1 MIELKDI
8 TYVYRK
14 SVAPALSNVSA
25 IIKPGIVL
33 LAGENGAGKTT
44 LLKIMGGITHPS
56 SGECLIDG
64 VPTDSNNPTDMGK
77 TFFLEERMFFPGKTI
92 REFASMHS
100 RFYPNFSDEFFLNAL
115 TAFGL
120 TGHEPMKSLS
130 LGNIK
135 KSQLAYV
142 LSLGVDVLLLD
153 EPTNALDIES
163 KMALR
168 RLIASSMS
176 ETQTIIVST
185 HTVSELDTL
194 FDSTIML
201 TRSRLIYAGEAEDLS
216 SRLSFEVNRMPRPNA
231 LYYEIQAGRVLN
243 IVPANPDK
251 PTRVDWRL
259 LYSALH
265 SSASEKLTDLLKKP
279 QTSGHE

>member
-1 MIELKDI
+1 MIELKHV
-8 TYVYRK
+8 TYSYRK
-14 SVAPALSNVSA
+14 NAIPALDDVTA
-25 IIKPGIVL
+25 TIRPGVVL

-44 LLKIMGGITHPS
+44 LLNVVAGLAHPT

-64 VPTDSNNPTDMGK
+64 VPADSDRPEEMGK
-77 TFFLEERMFFPGKTI
+77 SFLLEERMFFPGKTI
-92 REFASMHS
+92 RHFASMHS
-100 RFYPNFSDEFFLNAL
+100 RFYPRFSADTFMRAL
-115 TAFGL
+115 MVFGL
-120 TGHEPMKSLS
+120 TGDEPMKTMS
-130 LGNIK
+130 LGNRK

-163 KMALR
+163 KATLR
-168 RLIASSMS
+168 RLMAATLSDN
-176 ETQTIIVST
+176 QTIIVST

-201 TRSRLIYAGEAEDLS
+201 TKSRLIFTGTEEDIS
-216 SRLSFEVNRMPRPNA
+216 ARLAFEVSRMPLPDA

-243 IVPANPDK
+243 IVPARDDN

-259 LYSALH
+259 LYTALH
-265 SSASEKLTDLLKKP
+265 STAAENIIK
-279 QTSGHE
+279 

>member
-8 TYVYRK
+8 TYTYRK
-14 SVAPALSNVSA
+14 SATPALCNVTA
-25 IIKPGIVL
+25 KIKPGIVL

-44 LLKIMGGITHPS
+44 LLKIIGGIIHPS
-56 SGECLIDG
+56 AGECLING
-64 VPTDSNNPTDMGK
+64 VTADSNNPEDMGK
-77 TFFLEERMFFPGKTI
+77 TFFLAEGMAFPGKTI
-92 REFASMHS
+92 REFAAMHS
-100 RFYPNFSDEFFLNAL
+100 RFYPNFSNENFLRAL
-115 TAFGL
+115 VAFNL
-120 TGHEPMKSLS
+120 TGDEPMKSLS
-130 LGNIK
+130 LGNLK

-153 EPTNALDIES
+153 EPTNGLDIES
-163 KMALR
+163 KTALR
-168 RLIASSMS
+168 RIIAYSMS

-194 FDSTIML
+194 FDGTIML
-201 TRSRLIYAGEAEDLS
+201 TRSRLTYAGEAEEIS
-216 SRLSFEVNRMPRPNA
+216 GGLSFVVSRMPEPAA

-243 IVPANPDK
+243 IVPADLDK

-265 SSASEKLTDLLKKP
+265 SPASGNIISLLNKPYHTDY
-279 QTSGHE
+279 E